1 MILVILF
8 VGTICMGFIEDWAAE
23 DALYWSCVTIATIG
37 YGDVAPETD
46 GGKTF
51 TIFYCLFGIGLMAK
65 AVTDLASYPFLMR
78 EKKTE
83 LQVLMQFGTDLSEEQ
98 LSTIQNHELINAVPR
113 LRKSKN
119 RVEKSEFVLILLQL
133 MDKVQDTD
141 IVYISEIFDALD
153 KTKDG

>member
-1 MILVILF
+1 
-8 VGTICMGFIEDWAAE
+8 
-23 DALYWSCVTIATIG
+23 
-37 YGDVAPETD
+37 
-46 GGKTF
+46 
-51 TIFYCLFGIGLMAK
+51 MAK

-153 KTKDG
+153 KTKDGSPSVLSYFLEHSNTLLHELSLIHI

>member
-1 MILVILF
+1 
-8 VGTICMGFIEDWAAE
+8 
-23 DALYWSCVTIATIG
+23 
-37 YGDVAPETD
+37 
-46 GGKTF
+46 
-51 TIFYCLFGIGLMAK
+51 MAK

-83 LQVLMQFGTDLSEEQ
+83 LEVLMQFGTELSEEQ
-98 LSTIQNHELINAVPR
+98 LTMIQSSELINALPK
-113 LRKSKN
+113 LRKSRD

-153 KTKDG
+153 KNGDGQP

>member
-1 MILVILF
+1 
-8 VGTICMGFIEDWAAE
+8 
-23 DALYWSCVTIATIG
+23 
-37 YGDVAPETD
+37 
-46 GGKTF
+46 
-51 TIFYCLFGIGLMAK
+51 MAK

-153 KTKDG
+153 KTKDGARFSRL